1 VSLLVVRG
9 LVVRMGAL
17 EILRGVD
24 LELAAG
30 EIVTVLGSN
39 GVGKTTLMRAVS
51 GVYRPAAGS
60 IRFLGEE
67 IAGLPSHAIVARG
80 LAQAP
85 EGRQIFGSMTVA
97 ENLRLGAAVTRGAER
112 AGTLERVLALFPV
125 LRERWQQ
132 RAGSLSG
139 GEQQMLCIGRAL
151 MAQPKLL
158 LMDEPSLG
166 LAPKLVRQVFD
177 LIRAIRAAGTP
188 VLLVEQNAK
197 AALAVADRA
206 YVMEG
211 GRIVLAGEAS
221 ALAEDPRVRAAYLG
235 GHVAA

>member
-1 VSLLVVRG
+1 MLAVRG
-9 LVVRMGAL
+9 LVVRMGAF

-24 LELAAG
+24 LDLAPG

-39 GVGKTTLMRAVS
+39 GVGKTTLMRAIS
-51 GVYRPAAGS
+51 GVYRPAKGS
-60 IRFLGEE
+60 IRFAGEE

-85 EGRQIFGSMTVA
+85 EGRQIFGAMTVA
-97 ENLRLGAAVTRGAER
+97 ENLRLGAAVTRAADR
-112 AGTLERVLALFPV
+112 AATLDRVLALFPV
-125 LRERWQQ
+125 LRERYHQ

-177 LIRAIRAAGTP
+177 LIRTIRAAGTP

-206 YVMEG
+206 YVMDG
-211 GRIVLAGEAS
+211 GRIVLAGEAA

-235 GHVAA
+235 GHVGA